1 MLGLA
6 GLEFFLN
13 LLLEVA
19 MKRFQL
25 KTVFCLSLVVLFPG
39 AGHAVD
45 LFGVD
50 VTYSGGTISQSASS
64 LPDLIEA
71 VVRNQD
77 AFLPLVGNDFTGSLT
92 YFGIPAAVSV
102 AVVGDTQL
110 TLTSPLTGLSR
121 VFTGVDRNDLENQLS
136 NWLLEEGGSE
146 VAKLLKEAA
155 KRSTAAITDG
165 NPSSTTARMAD
176 RAFRTFGLFNAGPV
190 MRGSGSRVT
199 SGIWING
206 GKYEAD
212 TPSGT
217 AEGSEIELNLPWWFN
232 FGKRVSLI
240 GNTNGQYKDIE
251 GTEIYGAG
259 MDLGLGI
266 RLVVR
271 DEVNRFGWQVTP
283 YAGLQGIGSYDG
295 ATAGLM
301 DQFGITNRFEFEL
314 RENVLLVIANQFS
327 FFDSLKIEIQGVSI
341 DPELEQQ
348 ILKNGVMLDFPF
360 PGSSR
365 VYLNGFLVDSRFL
378 EDVVIDNYQTVGGG
392 LSVRG
397 KSKTLNI
404 YVSRDI
410 ATDYSGWNA
419 GLGLAYGH

>member
-1 MLGLA
+1 
-6 GLEFFLN
+6 
-13 LLLEVA
+13 

-25 KTVFCLSLVVLFPG
+25 ITVFCLSLVMLFP
-39 AGHAVD
+39 ATGHAVD

-50 VTYSGGTISQSASS
+50 VTYGGGTISQTASS

-71 VVRNQD
+71 VVRNQN

-92 YFGIPAAVSV
+92 YFGIPAAISI

-110 TLTSPLTGLSR
+110 TLTSPLTGLNQ
-121 VFTGVDRNDLENQLS
+121 VFTGTDRNDLENQL
-136 NWLLEEGGSE
+136 NDWLLESGGTE

-176 RAFRTFGLFNAGPV
+176 RAFRTFGLFNAGALR
-190 MRGSGSRVT
+190 RGSGPRKT
-199 SGIWING
+199 SGIWVHG

-212 TPSGT
+212 TPAGT
-217 AEGSEIELNLPWWFN
+217 AEGSEAELNLPWWYSFSE
-232 FGKRVSLI
+232 RISLI
-240 GNTNGQYKDIE
+240 GNMNGQYKDIE

-259 MDLGLGI
+259 LDLGLGI
-266 RLVVR
+266 RLAIR
-271 DEVNRFGWQVTP
+271 DEVTRFGWQVTP
-283 YAGLQGIGSYDG
+283 FASLQGVGSYDG
-295 ATAGLM
+295 AMAGLM
-301 DQFGITNRFEFEL
+301 DQFGVTNRFEFGL
-314 RENVLLVIANQFS
+314 SENVLLVIANQFS
-327 FFDSLKIEIQGVSI
+327 FFDSLKIEIEGVSV

-348 ILKNGVMLDFPF
+348 VLKNGVMVDFPF
-360 PGSSR
+360 PGSSL

-378 EDVVIDNYQTVGGG
+378 EDVAIDNYQTVGGG

-397 KSKTLNI
+397 KSKALNV

-419 GLGLAYGH
+419 GLGIVYGH

>member
-1 MLGLA
+1 
-6 GLEFFLN
+6 
-13 LLLEVA
+13 
-19 MKRFQL
+19 MKRFAL
-25 KTVFCLSLVVLFPG
+25 KSFTLNAVICLSLVVLFPG
-39 AGHAVD
+39 AGRAVD

-50 VTYSGGTISQSASS
+50 VTISGGGTISQSASS
-64 LPDLIEA
+64 LPDLVEA

-77 AFLPLVGNDFTGSLT
+77 AFLPLVGNDFTGSFT

-102 AVVGDTQL
+102 AVVGNTQL
-110 TLTSPLTGLSR
+110 TLTSPLTGLNR
-121 VFTGVDRNDLENQLS
+121 VFIGVDRNDLENQLS

-217 AEGSEIELNLPWWFN
+217 AEGSEIELNFPWWYG
-232 FGKRVSLI
+232 FGKRISLI

-327 FFDSLKIEIQGVSI
+327 FFDSLKIEIEGVSV

-348 ILKNGVMLDFPF
+348 ILKNGVMLDVPF
-360 PGSSR
+360 PGSSL
-365 VYLNGFLVDSRFL
+365 VHLNGFLVDSRFL

-392 LSVRG
+392 LSFRG
-397 KSKTLNI
+397 QSKALNI

-419 GLGLAYGH
+419 GVGLVYGH